1 MMTQPVNTVNFTIGR
16 LEELHKFIE
25 SDLVKKLE
33 YFCDYDK
40 QALLDAVY
48 YLNDYSKL
56 LNIMEK
62 ARRLSILSEDDEEDM
77 PKFKMDHEG
86 NLTRII

>member
-1 MMTQPVNTVNFTIGR
+1 MKQPVNTIDITVHG

-25 SDLVKKLE
+25 SDLVKELK

-40 QALLDAVY
+40 QALLDAAY

-62 ARRLSILSEDDEEDM
+62 ARRLSILSEDDEEDK
-77 PKFKMDHEG
+77 PKFRMDANG